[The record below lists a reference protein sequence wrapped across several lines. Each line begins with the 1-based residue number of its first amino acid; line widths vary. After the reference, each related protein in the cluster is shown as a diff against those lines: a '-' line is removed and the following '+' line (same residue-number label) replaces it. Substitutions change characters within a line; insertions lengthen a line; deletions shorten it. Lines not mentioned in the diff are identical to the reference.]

1 MGDPIF
7 IHGID
12 LAAGITLVLKVL
24 VAFVILLVS
33 VLMMI
38 WFERKV
44 ISDMQNRV
52 GPDRAGPWGI
62 LQSVADGVKLFFKED
77 LLPDRDE
84 RRVFRPAPYL
94 SAVPAFLAFAIVPIG
109 GFIHFGTRTTEL
121 QVADVPVGIL

>member
-24 VAFVILLVS
+24 IAFVILLVS

-44 ISDMQNRV
+44 ISDMQNRI
-52 GPDRAGPWGI
+52 GPDRAAR
-62 LQSVADGVKLFFKED
+62 S
-77 LLPDRDE
+77 
-84 RRVFRPAPYL
+84 RRCSARRRPAP
-94 SAVPAFLAFAIVPIG
+94 SCPWRPS
-109 GFIHFGTRTTEL
+109 TRTPCAWCRPAPCTT
-121 QVADVPVGIL
+121 GRS